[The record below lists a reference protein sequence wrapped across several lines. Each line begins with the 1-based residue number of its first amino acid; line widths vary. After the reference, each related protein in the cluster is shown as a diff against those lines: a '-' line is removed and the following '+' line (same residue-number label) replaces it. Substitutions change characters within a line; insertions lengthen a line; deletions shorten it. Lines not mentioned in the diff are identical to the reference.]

1 MELSMQL
8 QQKLQLKLALTPQ
21 QKQSLDIL
29 SYSMNDLIA
38 HIKDQADAN
47 PLMELALAPDLEA
60 TLDLARVPTQN
71 MYSTGETTETP
82 IQIASEEQS
91 MELFL
96 MEQLIMHKELTKL
109 QKTIL
114 LYLIRNLN
122 DSGYLQVELDEV
134 ADDFDVSLE
143 TCEALLVILQSFEPA
158 GIGAR
163 TMQECLVLQLRD
175 HSQVPPY
182 TKTII
187 ENHLEELASREFTKL
202 AAIYD
207 TTPVEIDQVLTFI
220 QTLNPRPVYEVQ
232 QNDVQY
238 IVPDIIV
245 EPLAGEFII
254 RINDL
259 YVPQISINHYYDELV
274 QENVEVANYLKEKL
288 SEVMLLKKGIEQRH
302 ETLYKVTK
310 IILDYQKS
318 FLLEGKKAL
327 QPLKLKDV
335 AQIVGLHESTIS
347 RTTRNKYIQTPHGT
361 VELKKFF
368 VRGLPTDN
376 GEQHSVLQIQ
386 QMIQQIIRDENPKKP
401 YSDQKITD
409 LLVKQGIL
417 IARRTVAKYREQLE
431 IPQSTKRGIK

>member
-1 MELSMQL
+1 
-8 QQKLQLKLALTPQ
+8 
-21 QKQSLDIL
+21 
-29 SYSMNDLIA
+29 
-38 HIKDQADAN
+38 
-47 PLMELALAPDLEA
+47 
-60 TLDLARVPTQN
+60 
-71 MYSTGETTETP
+71 
-82 IQIASEEQS
+82 

-122 DSGYLQVELDEV
+122 DSGYLQVGLDEV
-134 ADDFDVSLE
+134 ADDFNVSLE
-143 TCEALLVILQSFEPA
+143 TCEVLLAILQSFEPA
-158 GIGAR
+158 GVGAR

-175 HSQVPPY
+175 HSQVPPH

-187 ENHLEELASREFTKL
+187 ENHLEELASGEFTKL
-202 AAIYD
+202 AAIYE
-207 TTPVEIDQVLTFI
+207 TTPVEIEQVLTFI

-274 QENVEVANYLKEKL
+274 QENAEVANYLKEKL

-347 RTTRNKYIQTPHGT
+347 RTTRNKYIQTTHGT

-376 GEQHSVLQIQ
+376 GEQRSVLQIQ
-386 QMIQQIIRDENPKKP
+386 QMIQEIIRDENVKKP

-417 IARRTVAKYREQLE
+417 IARRTVAKYREQLG